1 MKDFF
6 RNVSELKAALPVG
19 KKITLVGGCFD
30 LLHVGH
36 IHLLEY
42 AASLGNLLVVA
53 VLSDAYSRSYK
64 NNGRPIIPEQQRAVM
79 VASVFCVD
87 FVYISDNS
95 SSSPETL
102 RTLQPDAVVFCS
114 DTKDDDRM
122 RLRQQNIV
130 ANSPQTTVRL
140 LPRYTKEIVS
150 TTNIIDKIRRS
161 APPRLGG

>member
-6 RNVSELKAALPVG
+6 HSVSELKAALPVG
-19 KKITLVGGCFD
+19 RKITLIGGCFD

-36 IHLLEY
+36 IHLLEH

-53 VLSDAYSRSYK
+53 VLSDTYSRSYK
-64 NNGRPIIPEQQRAVM
+64 NDGRPIIPEQQRAVM

-87 FVYISDNS
+87 FVYVSDSS

-102 RTLQPDAVVFCS
+102 QILRPDVVVFCD
-114 DTKDDDRM
+114 DTKDSDRM
-122 RLRQQNIV
+122 RVRQQNIA
-130 ANSPQTTVRL
+130 ANSPQTIVHL
-140 LPRYTKEIVS
+140 LPRYTKETVS

-161 APPRLGG
+161 VRPRLGG